1 MCNCVSLSGRR
12 IAFALPLIIALAL
25 CIGSCHSRKSAVVAK
40 PGYSQSLKPSQI
52 ASTSYSRL
60 PDATMRLMAEAD
72 KWLGTPYRYGG
83 TARGKGADCSGFVT
97 QVFSD
102 ALAIKLPRN
111 SARQQQWCSVLR
123 GGRSEMVP
131 GDLVFFSSGKRGG
144 VNHVGLYVGDGK
156 MIHSS
161 SSKGVI
167 VSSLDEA
174 YYNRT
179 YHSTGR
185 VEPYYAMVRRK
196 GVPSEPADRPLELMA
211 AAPRPEPEPQ
221 PSASQLPALRPKP
234 AASAT
239 ISLDKLAEATAAT
252 GPDTSAAAVVAPILP
267 ARQQPD
273 TALSANEARR
283 RLLMRL
289 ESDSIR

>member
-25 CIGSCHSRKSAVVAK
+25 CLGSCHSRKSAVVAK
-40 PGYSQSLKPSQI
+40 PGYSQSLKPSHI
-52 ASTSYSRL
+52 ASSSYSRL
-60 PDATMRLMAEAD
+60 PAATKRLMAEAD

-144 VNHVGLYVGDGK
+144 VNHVGLYLGDGK

-174 YYNRT
+174 YYTRT

-185 VEPYYAMVRRK
+185 VEPYYAMVKRK
-196 GVPSEPADRPLELMA
+196 GVPSEPADRPLELLA
-211 AAPRPEPEPQ
+211 ATPEPEPQ
-221 PSASQLPALRPKP
+221 TSASQLPAPGPKP
-234 AASAT
+234 SATAT
-239 ISLDKLAEATAAT
+239 ISLDKLAETTAAAAH
-252 GPDTSAAAVVAPILP
+252 DSSATQVAQPILP

-273 TALSANEARR
+273 TALSANEARS
-283 RLLMRL
+283 RLLKRL

>member
-25 CIGSCHSRKSAVVAK
+25 CLGSCHSRKSAVVAK
-40 PGYSQSLKPSQI
+40 PGYSQSLKPSHI
-52 ASTSYSRL
+52 ASSSYSRL
-60 PDATMRLMAEAD
+60 PDATKRLMAEAD

-123 GGRSEMVP
+123 GGAERDGAGRPCVFLLRQARRCESCRALFGRRQDDPLLIVERCDSVESRRSLLHP
-131 GDLVFFSSGKRGG
+131 HLPLHRTRGAILCHG
-144 VNHVGLYVGDGK
+144 
-156 MIHSS
+156 
-161 SSKGVI
+161 
-167 VSSLDEA
+167 E
-174 YYNRT
+174 T
-179 YHSTGR
+179 
-185 VEPYYAMVRRK
+185 K
-196 GVPSEPADRPLELMA
+196 GVPSEPADRPLELLA
-211 AAPRPEPEPQ
+211 ATPEPEPQ
-221 PSASQLPALRPKP
+221 TSASQLPAPGPKP
-234 AASAT
+234 SATAT
-239 ISLDKLAEATAAT
+239 ISLDKLAETTAAAAH
-252 GPDTSAAAVVAPILP
+252 DSSATQVAQPILP

-273 TALSANEARR
+273 TALSANEARS
-283 RLLMRL
+283 RLLKRL

>member
-25 CIGSCHSRKSAVVAK
+25 CLGSCHSRKSAVVAK

-52 ASTSYSRL
+52 ASSSYSRL
-60 PDATMRLMAEAD
+60 PDATKRLMAEAD

-144 VNHVGLYVGDGK
+144 VNHVGLYLGDGK

-174 YYNRT
+174 YYTRT

-185 VEPYYAMVRRK
+185 VEPYYAMVKRK
-196 GVPSEPADRPLELMA
+196 GVPSEPADRPLELLA
-211 AAPRPEPEPQ
+211 ATPEPEPQ
-221 PSASQLPALRPKP
+221 PSASQLPAPRPKP
-234 AASAT
+234 TATAT
-239 ISLDKLAEATAAT
+239 ISLDKLAETTAAAAH
-252 GPDTSAAAVVAPILP
+252 DSSATQVAQPILP

-273 TALSANEARR
+273 TALSANEARS
-283 RLLMRL
+283 RLLKRL